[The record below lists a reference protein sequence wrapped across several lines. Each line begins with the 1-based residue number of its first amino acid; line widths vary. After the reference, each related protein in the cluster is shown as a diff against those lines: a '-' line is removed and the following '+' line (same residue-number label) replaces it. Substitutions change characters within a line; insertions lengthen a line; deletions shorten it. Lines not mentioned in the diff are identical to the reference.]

1 MAASLEGNGGPAGL
15 SGSRMADGGG
25 GAVDPPTSSGS
36 GGGLDEEYILQWNDH
51 KYNFFSLAADDVFRS
66 EEMTDVTVVCGDR
79 LFDAHKLILS
89 VCSPLFRSM
98 ISRCSSRFQ
107 NQHPVVFLKV
117 RFETLPLESMSA
129 HLRHT
134 CL

>member
-15 SGSRMADGGG
+15 SDSRMAGGS
-25 GAVDPPTSSGS
+25 GAVDPSTSSGS
-36 GGGLDEEYILQWNDH
+36 SGGGGGGGLDEEYILQWNDH

-66 EEMTDVTVVCGDR
+66 EEMTDVTVVCADQ

-107 NQHPVVFLKV
+107 NQHPIVFLKV
-117 RFETLPLESMSA
+117 RDGKKI
-129 HLRHT
+129 
-134 CL
+134 